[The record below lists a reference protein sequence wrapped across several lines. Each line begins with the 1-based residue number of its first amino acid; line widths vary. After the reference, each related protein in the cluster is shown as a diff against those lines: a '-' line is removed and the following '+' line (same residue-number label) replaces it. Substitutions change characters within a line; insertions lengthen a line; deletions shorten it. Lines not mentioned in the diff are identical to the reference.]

1 MPLPFTTSS
10 PFFTAFIV
18 LCAAPVISSP
28 LPIPPTCRS
37 NLTIIW
43 HLILFYAANY
53 IAHAAAVPVPLSAR
67 HIRVRIGRLKFILPL
82 HGVLALVLPLSGI
95 LASLHLALRSL
106 DYDEVALA
114 WYTQALGVV
123 TRTDDWTPPEGR
135 EERVPVRLPDT
146 FDSTQDDDVPQA
158 SAKCVVGPDKSGIRT
173 KVFDTRRY
181 TTSLAAFV
189 YPLGISSSESVIPM
203 IPPRSRT
210 SCAPT
215 SMHLTRR
222 SCIDPAAG

>member
-10 PFFTAFIV
+10 PFFTALIV
-18 LCAAPVISSP
+18 LCAAPVMSSP

-106 DYDEVALA
+106 DYDEMALA

-146 FDSTQDDDVPQA
+146 SDSTQDEYVAADPFIISITRPTHL
-158 SAKCVVGPDKSGIRT
+158 SATSPTYLQNVSLDLTNRESEQRCLTPGDIPRLW
-173 KVFDTRRY
+173 RRSS
-181 TTSLAAFV
+181 TPWV
-189 YPLGISSSESVIPM
+189 YP
-203 IPPRSRT
+203 
-210 SCAPT
+210 
-215 SMHLTRR
+215 
-222 SCIDPAAG
+222 PASP